1 MQEALALVLA
11 SKPFRRARRR
21 RRLLAYLV
29 AETLAG
35 RGDVLKEYSIAR
47 DVYNLPEDFDP
58 RADPRVR
65 VEVRRLRQTLARYYR
80 EEGPRIRSASGFRWE
95 RSVPSSRKRAKR
107 RWLFSVSRVR
117 A

>member
-1 MQEALALVLA
+1 MQEALALALA

-21 RRLLAYLV
+21 RRLLAHLV

-47 DVYNLPEDFDP
+47 DVYDLPEDFDP

-80 EEGPRIRSASGFRWE
+80 EEGAAHPLRIRIPVGTFRPE
-95 RSVPSSRKRAKR
+95 FAQAREEALAV
-107 RWLFSVSRVR
+107 
-117 A
+117 